1 MAFRTGNPALKQ
13 SAFDDALARDPGQ
26 SAQMTLQ
33 GAVNKSALLVAIVM
47 AVAGYWMYG
56 IFSYAEAGNIERIS
70 TLESIGY
77 AMIFV
82 GLLLVVVLIFRKTW
96 APTLAPLYA
105 LVEGAVIGTISARAE
120 MAFPGIVLQAVG
132 LTFGV
137 FLMLLFAYTSGLIK
151 ATENFKLMVVSAT
164 GGILLI
170 YLAQLGLSLF
180 TDINIPFIHDSG
192 WMGIGF
198 SAFVIVVASLNLV
211 LDFDFIEHGAEAGAP
226 KYMEWYAAFG
236 LLVTLIWL
244 YIEILR
250 LLIKLRGR

>member
-1 MAFRTGNPALKQ
+1 
-13 SAFDDALARDPGQ
+13 
-26 SAQMTLQ
+26 
-33 GAVNKSALLVAIVM
+33 
-47 AVAGYWMYG
+47 
-56 IFSYAEAGNIERIS
+56 
-70 TLESIGY
+70 
-77 AMIFV
+77 
-82 GLLLVVVLIFRKTW
+82 
-96 APTLAPLYA
+96 
-105 LVEGAVIGTISARAE
+105 

-164 GGILLI
+164 GGILLL

-180 TDINIPFIHDSG
+180 TDIDIPFIHDSG